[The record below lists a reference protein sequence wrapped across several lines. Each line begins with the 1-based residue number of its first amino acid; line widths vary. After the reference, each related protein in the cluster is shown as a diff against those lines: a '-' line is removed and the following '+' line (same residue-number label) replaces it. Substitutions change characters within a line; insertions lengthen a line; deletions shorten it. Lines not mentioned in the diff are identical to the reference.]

1 MPVNTNDLRDMASEF
16 RGTTFTEMVI
26 EAANQLDS
34 TRTER
39 NILRAEL
46 DAAREELREVREAA
60 VISIPTDLAKLVI
73 NIGVAEWGSTHAE
86 TADGHADHV
95 RESVRK
101 TAEHFGQTE
110 PQQMHGLY
118 IAGTETVICH
128 TGTSPNSPQIARALT
143 GAWNNLV
150 ELSAAALKAPPT
162 RAQGKSS

>member
-1 MPVNTNDLRDMASEF
+1 MTDELEAIRARYEADPYDRSQAVADRATLLR
-16 RGTTFTEMVI
+16 
-26 EAANQLDS
+26 L
-34 TRTER
+34 
-39 NILRAEL
+39 L
-46 DAAREELREVREAA
+46 DAAREELREVKETA

-162 RAQGKSS
+162 RAQGESS